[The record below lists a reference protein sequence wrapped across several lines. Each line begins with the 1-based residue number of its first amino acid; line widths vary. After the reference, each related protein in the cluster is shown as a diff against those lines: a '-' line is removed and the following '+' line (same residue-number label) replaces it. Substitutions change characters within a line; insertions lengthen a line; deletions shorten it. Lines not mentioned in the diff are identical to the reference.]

1 MDHSRHTIYSS
12 TDFEDGCPR
21 CCLDALVERSREA
34 EGIGLAMGL
43 EGLVDKHARVV
54 ERHVLRL
61 AGESELF
68 ARLPYRRRSSSLV
81 DWAAHLRHPERFAT
95 TLPVLTAVI
104 VGDARA
110 RDELS
115 RFDRGARTVLEKFQ
129 RHTNSAEAEL
139 WYLVALLMSERSTVA
154 TAGLRADVQE
164 LASRR
169 PRAWAASLD
178 WLFAVGDQL
187 NDLDVIV
194 TLSLAETRP
203 CVKAALKRSTRS
215 EIPSVRKRAAGI
227 TALARGSSPIEEKLL
242 NALSQS
248 VDARRHVFP
257 RPLEHPSS
265 TWLSS
270 CELED
275 LIRGGV
281 SAAVRDFTAF
291 VARAGAQDEEPLTAT
306 LLRMLEEHLS
316 TTSTA
321 GRRLTP
327 GTPEVVLAS
336 RQETKHAEQ
345 RNGADVGIILEI
357 TAPGRMAARV
367 GDLVQVKKA
376 QALIPSAPPRDSWK
390 IESPQLTTLLD
401 QSATAAYWL
410 IAGSGEIRVV
420 PAKFLAAH
428 EAGKAGGRGSFVVGH
443 SEIRH
448 SAIGLEHYLT
458 DLITGLW
465 LGSSGSALTA
475 ADGHDPRNR
484 PTFFLRVNVTLPLLD
499 DQYGGTP
506 FTG

>member
-1 MDHSRHTIYSS
+1 MDHSNHTYSS
-12 TDFEDGCPR
+12 ADFDDGCPR
-21 CCLDALVERSREA
+21 CCLDGLSERSREVA
-34 EGIGLAMGL
+34 EIGLTGGL
-43 EGLVDKHARVV
+43 EGLVEKHSRLV
-54 ERHVLRL
+54 EKHLLQL
-61 AGESELF
+61 ATDSQVF
-68 ARLPYRRRSSSLV
+68 AHPPYSRRSSNLV
-81 DWAAHLRHPERFAT
+81 DWAAHLRRPERFAT
-95 TLPVLTAVI
+95 MLPVPTALI

-115 RFDRGARTVLEKFQ
+115 RFDRTARIVLDRFQ
-129 RHTNSAEAEL
+129 QYTNSDQAEL
-139 WYLVALLMSERSTVA
+139 WYLVALLLAERSSVA
-154 TAGLRADVQE
+154 TAGLRSQVQE
-164 LASRR
+164 LANRR
-169 PRAWAASLD
+169 PRTWATSLD

-194 TLSLAETRP
+194 TLSLAQMCPSVR
-203 CVKAALKRSTRS
+203 AALKRSARS
-215 EIPSVRKRAAGI
+215 EIPVVRKRAAGI
-227 TALARGSSPIEEKLL
+227 AALAKGSSPIEEKLL

-270 CELED
+270 YELED

-281 SAAVRDFTAF
+281 SAAVRDFTMF
-291 VARAGAQDEEPLTAT
+291 VAQAGSQDEEPLTAN

-327 GTPEVVLAS
+327 GVPEVVLAS
-336 RQETKHAEQ
+336 RQETKHAEK
-345 RNGADVGIILEI
+345 RNGADVGIVLDVA
-357 TAPGRMAARV
+357 APGRMAAQI

-390 IESPQLTTLLD
+390 IESPQLATLLD

-410 IAGSGEIRVV
+410 ISGSGEIRVV
-420 PAKFLAAH
+420 PAKFLAALK
-428 EAGKAGGRGSFVVGH
+428 AGKTSGSCSFTIGH
-443 SEIRH
+443 TEIRN

-458 DLITGLW
+458 DLVTGLW
-465 LGSSGSALTA
+465 LGSSGTALTA
-475 ADGHDPRNR
+475 ANGHDARNR

-499 DQYGGTP
+499 DQYRGGT
-506 FTG
+506 FIG